1 MWQLVGDVILC
12 VYIHV
17 FVVQS
22 HVGVFLMCFACSMCL
37 GRIYIMVVPT
47 IHLYWDSK
55 VNLNTETHLNS
66 CKLIY
71 KVLPMA

>member
-22 HVGVFLMCFACSMCL
+22 HVGVFLMC
-37 GRIYIMVVPT
+37 
-47 IHLYWDSK
+47 
-55 VNLNTETHLNS
+55 
-66 CKLIY
+66 
-71 KVLPMA
+71 LPAVCV